1 MQTLT
6 FDVDGMTCG
15 GCTGGVQRALSA
27 VDGLSNVHVSLHPG
41 SATMDA
47 DGARVTSEQIQA
59 VIGRA
64 GYRSKAHVSS
74 HT

>member
-1 MQTLT
+1 MHTLT
-6 FDVDGMTCG
+6 IDVDGTTCG
-15 GCTGGVQRALSA
+15 GCTGSVQNALSA

-47 DGARVTSEQIQA
+47 DGARVTPEELEA

-64 GYRSKAHVSS
+64 RYRSKAHVGS